1 MGRKVLLTL
10 LALVAVGLAA
20 GCILQYRTNQKNRSC
35 TKQLF
40 AMDTVMSFTAY
51 GRNCEEAVD
60 AAMKEVQRLDDLLS
74 TGNETS
80 EISQINESG
89 SGSMSEDTAVILSRA
104 MEVYDSTGGLF
115 DVTIYPV
122 MKLWGFTDQ
131 QYQVPTEEELK
142 EVLSLVDAS
151 KIRIEGDEVTLQAGQ
166 QIDLGGIAK
175 GYTSAV
181 VMEVFRE
188 YGISSGIVSLG
199 GNVQVLN
206 RKTDGSCWRIG
217 IRDPQSE
224 TGDILAT
231 VEVENEAVIT
241 SGGYERYF
249 EQDGNTYIHIIDPRT
264 GYPAEGDLAS
274 VTVISEDGMLA
285 DALSTSLY
293 IMGFDGAVAYW
304 QSYREMFDMV
314 LVTDEGEIYATDGI
328 SSQLTTD
335 KEVNVL

>member
-1 MGRKVLLTL
+1 
-10 LALVAVGLAA
+10 
-20 GCILQYRTNQKNRSC
+20 
-35 TKQLF
+35 
-40 AMDTVMSFTAY
+40 
-51 GRNCEEAVD
+51 
-60 AAMKEVQRLDDLLS
+60 
-74 TGNETS
+74 
-80 EISQINESG
+80 
-89 SGSMSEDTAVILSRA
+89 
-104 MEVYDSTGGLF
+104 
-115 DVTIYPV
+115 

-175 GYTSAV
+175 GYASAV
-181 VMEVFRE
+181 VMDVFRE

-264 GYPAEGDLAS
+264 GYPVGGDLAS
-274 VTVISEDGMLA
+274 VTIISEDGMLA

-293 IMGFDGAVAYW
+293 IMGFDGAVTYW
-304 QSYREMFDMV
+304 KSYRETFDMV
-314 LVTDEGEIYATDGI
+314 LVTDGGEIYATDGI

-335 KEVNVL
+335 KQVNVLER

>member
-1 MGRKVLLTL
+1 
-10 LALVAVGLAA
+10 
-20 GCILQYRTNQKNRSC
+20 
-35 TKQLF
+35 
-40 AMDTVMSFTAY
+40 
-51 GRNCEEAVD
+51 
-60 AAMKEVQRLDDLLS
+60 
-74 TGNETS
+74 
-80 EISQINESG
+80 
-89 SGSMSEDTAVILSRA
+89 

-122 MKLWGFTDQ
+122 MKLWGFTDG
-131 QYQVPTEEELK
+131 QYQVPSEEELK
-142 EVLSLVDAS
+142 ETLSLVDAS
-151 KIRIEGDEVTLQAGQ
+151 RIRIEGDEVTLQAGQ

-175 GYTSAV
+175 GYASAV
-181 VMEVFRE
+181 VMDVFRE

-231 VEVENEAVIT
+231 VEAENEAVIT

-264 GYPAEGDLAS
+264 GYPVEGDLAS
-274 VTVISEDGMLA
+274 VTIISEDGMLA

-293 IMGFDGAVAYW
+293 IMGFDGAVTYW
-304 QSYREMFDMV
+304 KSYRETFDMV
-314 LVTDEGEIYATDGI
+314 LVTDGGEIYATDGI

-335 KEVNVL
+335 KQVNVLER